1 MSTVRDPNL
10 KFWTKQNATSLLK
23 YYGVNIVVSLVVSFL
38 LMVILTNFSIEN
50 NLVQS
55 LIVFAVILM
64 GQIYAIRAFQKWDGC
79 KFDN

>member
-1 MSTVRDPNL
+1 MSIRKPTVNFL
-10 KFWTKQNATSLLK
+10 TKQNATSLLK
-23 YYGVNIVVSLVVSFL
+23 YYGVHIVVSLIVSFI
-38 LMVILTNFSIEN
+38 LMLVLHNFSIEN

-55 LIVFAVILM
+55 IIVFGVILM